1 MNRNH
6 CRSASRS
13 AVLAIAISVAS
24 AFFAAPNSR
33 ADSYTGTLSTPEDT
47 YSLVFKVLGS
57 VNETVTAQ
65 SWSFGGGTNA
75 AGTVIPAGGFD
86 PFLGF
91 FSGTGSSAS
100 LVTDAMGN
108 PIASSDDL
116 SNYSSFMGC
125 PPAATVNLDG
135 AICGN
140 VTLSASLA
148 PGTYTLL
155 LSDAAYISNAANN
168 GSGTI
173 GDGFTDFTGGAFQTC
188 NFDASGGYA
197 CQNDTANWAF
207 DLTIGTSTTSGGG
220 SSSVPEPS
228 SLVLLAAVAVAMA
241 FFARVAPRALCP
253 RCCMG
258 NAD

>member
-1 MNRNH
+1 MNNQIM
-6 CRSASRS
+6 RSNLRFAIQ
-13 AVLAIAISVAS
+13 AIAI
-24 AFFAAPNSR
+24 AFALAALLAPR
-33 ADSYTGTLSTPEDT
+33 AKADSYTGTLSTPEDT
-47 YSLVFKVLGS
+47 YSLVFKVLGTS
-57 VNETVTAQ
+57 NENVTAQ

-75 AGTVIPAGGFD
+75 AGTLIPAGGFD
-86 PFLGF
+86 PFLGL

-125 PPAATVNLDG
+125 APAATINLDG
-135 AICGN
+135 TICGD

-155 LSDAAYISNAANN
+155 LSDAAYISNAAND

-188 NFDASGGYA
+188 NFDSSGGYA
-197 CQNDTANWAF
+197 CQDDTGNWAF
-207 DLTIGTSTTSGGG
+207 DLTIGNTTSGGG

-228 SLVLLAAVAVAMA
+228 SLWLLATGV
-241 FFARVAPRALCP
+241 FAAALLL
-253 RCCMG
+253 RG
-258 NAD
+258 K